1 MQVLFSTAVRRTT
14 YVQYLSLTSQRD
26 SFVCRYNVRLYV
38 HVVGNEE
45 AISLH
50 PPRYK
55 SARALGR
62 KQNMRVVCVNH
73 LWGSWCAVSLKVESG
88 SEFVSQSWRVIVLRV
103 LFSGN
108 SNLWQC
114 EAVGDVVVGRS
125 RFWLR
130 LCRNTQTRIRV
141 TNLEVRYVQWQNAVL
156 WHSCMN
162 INMWQ
167 CFRSVSRSNLS
178 GLWKLIVID

>member
-1 MQVLFSTAVRRTT
+1 MLFSTAVRRTT

-73 LWGSWCAVSLKVESG
+73 L
-88 SEFVSQSWRVIVLRV
+88 
-103 LFSGN
+103 
-108 SNLWQC
+108 
-114 EAVGDVVVGRS
+114 
-125 RFWLR
+125 
-130 LCRNTQTRIRV
+130 
-141 TNLEVRYVQWQNAVL
+141 
-156 WHSCMN
+156 
-162 INMWQ
+162 
-167 CFRSVSRSNLS
+167 
-178 GLWKLIVID
+178 